1 MRRGISLV
9 RNPPDDLTTT
19 RVGPSDRRVSV
30 FLPRPLIVGRVATR
44 AVLDRKPNLLVLW
57 GFDQSRVSGCLVIIC
72 EDGPGWQRPNIPVT
86 DNSLTTPL
94 PSFTCCE
101 SNEIRPLAY
110 NRHKSCHSYSP
121 NLRLDRWISANRRR
135 DFRVKGLHFPPA
147 LESNDLAAV
156 SRNRCT

>member
-1 MRRGISLV
+1 M
-9 RNPPDDLTTT
+9 
-19 RVGPSDRRVSV
+19 SV
-30 FLPRPLIVGRVATR
+30 FLPRPLIVRRVATR

-57 GFDQSRVSGCLVIIC
+57 GLDQSRVWGCLVIIC

-110 NRHKSCHSYSP
+110 NRHKSCPSYSP
-121 NLRLDRWISANRRR
+121 NLRLDRWISANRWREFRLRTFHFQPNVGVAGLSRYYLPPRNETATPGCSRR
-135 DFRVKGLHFPPA
+135 YPRLSGSAAPRPLPP
-147 LESNDLAAV
+147 
-156 SRNRCT
+156 